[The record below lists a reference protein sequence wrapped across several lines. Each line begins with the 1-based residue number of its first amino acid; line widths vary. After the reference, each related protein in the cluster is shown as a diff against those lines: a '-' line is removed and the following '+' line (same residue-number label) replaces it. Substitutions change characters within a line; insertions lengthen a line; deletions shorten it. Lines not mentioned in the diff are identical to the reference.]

1 MGKIIEM
8 GKKSVGYSNYADFK
22 KALDNVVER
31 VEEGFVQ
38 IGYHLKV
45 ARDTNILQESGYANV
60 NEFAEA
66 EYGLDKTAVSR
77 FVAINDSFAEN
88 GYSPVLQEKYRGFG
102 RAKLSI
108 MLMLPENINEEMSS
122 QYSKAE
128 INEIKREI
136 DEEKK
141 VSDLEIMMEGKNEIQ
156 EQMEN
161 NLQRSIHQMGYT
173 LPLLYRKLWDAY
185 RNTDNEISCARAVME
200 AVAPAGTGMCSARL
214 QGIGR
219 LMLSFKGIEQNITI
233 INVRTE
239 EKEEYSWEDIMA
251 ALSLLMVSDTPEA
264 GWEYIYGERFP
275 ENSEIA
281 PVQQQKKPGRILKAE
296 PEESKKNNTPKA
308 AGVKEKTEETE
319 ETGDSQEAAG
329 VPEEIGPERLPR
341 GKSSGDGISWKEPE
355 KKEYKPV
362 ELPPADAEYALPMGK
377 SMLKDI
383 KAGQRYLILKMHDP
397 YRVGNTLHLRE
408 QTEGEETGNGIDIKI
423 THMTDDH
430 GGIAE
435 GYCVIQFDI
444 LPAAEVQLPG
454 QLNIE
459 DIEREQNEDIK
470 AENEE
475 EPDGEADGIY
485 SQGQESDT

>member
-1 MGKIIEM
+1 MGEIIRM
-8 GKKSVGYSNYADFK
+8 DNQTAGYSSYAEFK
-22 KALDNVVER
+22 ESLDAVIKR
-31 VEEGFVQ
+31 VEEGFVL
-38 IGYHLKV
+38 IGYQLKV
-45 ARDTNILQESGYANV
+45 ARDTDILKESGYKDV
-60 NEFAEA
+60 KEFAEA
-66 EYGLDKTAVSR
+66 EYGLDESKVSR
-77 FVAINDSFAEN
+77 FISINDHFSEG
-88 GYSPVLQEKYRGFG
+88 GYSPVLQEQYRGFG
-102 RAKLSI
+102 SAKLSI
-108 MLMLPENINEEMSS
+108 MILLPESINDELTSE
-122 QYSKAE
+122 YSKNE
-128 INEIKREI
+128 INEIKNEVK
-136 DEEKK
+136 EEQKI
-141 VSDLEIMMEGKNEIQ
+141 SDLELLMEGTDKLQ
-156 EQMEN
+156 EQMGN
-161 NLQRSIHQMGYT
+161 NLQRSIHQLGYT

-200 AVAPAGTGMCSARL
+200 AVAPAGTGMCSVRL

-219 LMLSFKGIEQNITI
+219 LMLSFKGTNQDITI

-239 EKEEYSWEDIMA
+239 EKEEFSWDDIVDALSVLMVGETPEESWEC
-251 ALSLLMVSDTPEA
+251 
-264 GWEYIYGERFP
+264 IYGESFP
-275 ENSEIA
+275 KNSEIA
-281 PVQQQKKPGRILKAE
+281 PVQQKKKPGRLLKAE
-296 PEESKKNNTPKA
+296 PGESKKSNNPKA
-308 AGVKEKTEETE
+308 AGVKEETE
-319 ETGDSQEAAG
+319 ETGESQEAAG

-397 YRVGNTLHLRE
+397 YRIGNTLHLRE
-408 QTEGEETGNGIDIKI
+408 QTEGEETGNGIDVKI

-444 LPAAEVQLPG
+444 LPAAEVQMPG

-459 DIEREQNEDIK
+459 DMEGIQD
-470 AENEE
+470 AEISEESEE

-485 SQGQESDT
+485 SEGQESDT